1 MSYRFPNQTD
11 ECKIWPGCPG
21 KGFRYASKQEV
32 HMESS
37 PRAGGPYKI
46 TYLAMDFLKNAS
58 EKEKAL
64 LTTILLDQREQGI
77 ECPFVNAALVK
88 KAKTRPSIPVYQ
100 RAERLLRLISRKA
113 RGLTGYV
120 YFKPDSFDAYAWS
133 ESTEWNDVVY
143 LHEYLRD
150 KKWVEGH
157 TGDERCAGQLTVDG
171 HARIEEQRVNLD
183 SSQAFVAMWFDE
195 SMDQAFERGIG
206 PAIEEAGYNPLRIDR
221 KEHVNKIDDE
231 IIAELRRS
239 RFVVADF
246 TQGDDGARGG
256 VYYEA
261 GFAHGL
267 DLPVIFT
274 CKEDAVEKLHFD
286 TEHYNHI
293 VWTTPKELREK
304 LKTRILAVLGE
315 GPEAHKNP

>member
-1 MSYRFPNQTD
+1 MSYSNQID
-11 ECKIWPGCPG
+11 GCQIWLGCPG
-21 KGFRYASKQEV
+21 RGFHRLFGVTMKC
-32 HMESS
+32 S

-46 TYLAMDFLKNAS
+46 TREAILLLRDAS
-58 EKEKAL
+58 KKERML
-64 LTTILLDQREQGI
+64 LTTLLVDQREQGI
-77 ECPFVNAALVK
+77 ECPTVDSDLVE
-88 KAKTRPSIPVYQ
+88 KAQTSQSIPVDQ

-143 LHEYLRD
+143 LHEYLRA

-157 TGDERCAGQLTVDG
+157 TGDERCVGQLTVDG
-171 HARIEEQRVNLD
+171 HARIAEQRANLD
-183 SSQAFVAMWFDE
+183 SSQVFVAMWFDK
-195 SMDQAFERGIG
+195 SMNQAYEAGIE
-206 PAIEEAGYNPLRIDR
+206 PAIQETGYKAFRIDR

-293 VWTTPKELREK
+293 VWTNEEDLRKK
-304 LKTRILAVLGE
+304 LKTRILAVIGE
-315 GPEAHKNP
+315 GPENQ